1 MGLTENDDDDNND
14 DDNNDEYN
22 TEDDTPKILPRKR
35 RLPLSFWV
43 VGFPDWVRNRPRTN
57 PLLDK
62 DDNDE
67 R

>member
-14 DDNNDEYN
+14 EYN
-22 TEDDTPKILPRKR
+22 TEDDNDTKDFAQKR
-35 RLPLSFWV
+35 RLLLSFWV